1 MPIDKASYP
10 PYHFNCRS
18 TVEIITK
25 DYTPPKY
32 RASQHG
38 QVENMTYYEWL
49 ALQDEHTQN
58 MALGVKRAE
67 LFRSGK
73 ITQAKFKALQLDKNF
88 EPLTLNEMAKLEPV
102 VFGEVFKKPSYQT
115 INVGNLKPR
124 VSEVK
129 RLQVEPTK
137 QGEKPK
143 QPRPAEAELADLL
156 QQYFGIYLVRYDD
169 RYHKQNPT
177 GNPPDFAKKDNDL
190 PVKEWQTMDLMF
202 AIDEVQAK
210 YMADMA
216 LKRISMK
223 NPKKQAKID
232 GFWDEL
238 TKTIDEHLLKS
249 DIVPMDLRKMDKELF
264 VKIID
269 YVLLLPKHKQ
279 QKILLITDKNDDF
292 TDNLSK

>member
-58 MALGVKRAE
+58 MALGAKRAE

-102 VFGEVFKKPSYQT
+102 VFGEVFKTDLSIIKKRGVLTHHTQFGEMSFNSQQ
-115 INVGNLKPR
+115 IKR
-124 VSEVK
+124 KFKHAEVFDIDT
-129 RLQVEPTK
+129 TK
-137 QGEKPK
+137 NNPNSQLDYYN
-143 QPRPAEAELADLL
+143 A
-156 QQYFGIYLVRYDD
+156 LV
-169 RYHKQNPT
+169 
-177 GNPPDFAKKDNDL
+177 
-190 PVKEWQTMDLMF
+190 
-202 AIDEVQAK
+202 
-210 YMADMA
+210 
-216 LKRISMK
+216 
-223 NPKKQAKID
+223 
-232 GFWDEL
+232 
-238 TKTIDEHLLKS
+238 EHLDDEKTEQFGVYRGNNHQKVYYNKRTG
-249 DIVPMDLRKMDKELF
+249 IAV
-264 VKIID
+264 IID
-269 YVLLLPKHKQ
+269 DEIGFLTCFIPED
-279 QKILLITDKNDDF
+279 TDDTLQLTNYL
-292 TDNLSK
+292 NNGSLW